1 MQESLLFLTGACQQ
15 NIRDCVNM
23 ENFENFYHDL
33 LDLAKKYETKNIP
46 LKIEKDLENDIVK
59 IFGEKITSLARA
71 KNGLNDVTELSYTT
85 AEHHPYW
92 NLLYNCSEIATSVLE
107 KWKDSL
113 SDEDLSDIEWGIK
126 ELTQSLEKIK
136 NKENVESQAEINILR

>member
-1 MQESLLFLTGACQQ
+1 MQELLLSLTDVCWQ
-15 NIRDCVNM
+15 NIRDCVSM
-23 ENFENFYHDL
+23 EDFESFYHDL

-113 SDEDLSDIEWGIK
+113 SNEDLSDIEWAIK
-126 ELTQSLEKIK
+126 ELAQSLEKIK
-136 NKENVESQAEINILR
+136 NKTNVDS

>member
-1 MQESLLFLTGACQQ
+1 MQELLLSLIDACWQ
-15 NIRDCVNM
+15 NTRDCVSM
-23 ENFENFYHDL
+23 ENFESFYHDL

-59 IFGEKITSLARA
+59 VFGEKITSLSRA

-92 NLLYNCSEIATSVLE
+92 NLLYNSSEIATSVLE

-113 SDEDLSDIEWGIK
+113 SDEDLSDIEWAIK
-126 ELTQSLEKIK
+126 ELAQSLEKIK
-136 NKENVESQAEINILR
+136 NKTPIDS